1 MSGKI
6 TKYEREVMKGME
18 PKTPKTQ
25 AKQIARL
32 AQSNIQAQIYALEG
46 SITKKEIA
54 IENLKDKEKKAFYA
68 TSIEAVEDGDKYLEN
83 LIDAGKAVDKA
94 EEEMEKAKELKTKLE
109 GYLAKFE
116 DTVESAE

>member
-6 TKYEREVMKGME
+6 TKYEREVMKGMS
-18 PKTPKTQ
+18 PQTPKLQ
-25 AKQIARL
+25 AKQISRL

-94 EEEMEKAKELKTKLE
+94 EAEMEAAKSLKEKLE

-116 DTVESAE
+116 DTEESAE